1 MSDPLSSH
9 TGRSG
14 AVLEVA
20 PLNTQVR
27 ARSVNRASAPQEWYW
42 ALSSRNGFEP
52 DSAQVHAVQFL
63 QRLYE
68 QLLEFKAYRQKPF
81 VKTFGKKPP
90 PRGLYLYGGVGR
102 GKSLLM
108 DMFYNNLPYKRKRRV
123 HFHQF
128 MREVHHRLS
137 DLQSEADP
145 LRSVA
150 LDIAAQTRLLCFD
163 EFHVNDIADAML
175 LGRLFGELIQRG
187 VVLVITSNYA
197 PDELYRNGLQ
207 RERFLPAIA
216 LLWRALEVVN
226 VDGGVDYRLRRLERM
241 QTYHTPLGETAESSL
256 DQAFATLC
264 PDCGTAS
271 VIVVNGRKIPV
282 KRVAAGAVWFDFAAL
297 CEGPR
302 SQLDY
307 LEIAREFH
315 TVLLSNV
322 PSMGADQSEAARR
335 FTWLVDILYEHKV
348 KLLLS
353 AQAQPGELYRGGTRR
368 DEFERTVSRL
378 LEMQSRDYLGIA
390 HGP

>member
-1 MSDPLSSH
+1 ML
-9 TGRSG
+9 RS
-14 AVLEVA
+14 APSLAKKWNHA
-20 PLNTQVR
+20 PLNRQVR
-27 ARSVNRASAPQEWYW
+27 GKSANRAAAPQEWYA
-42 ALSSRNGFEP
+42 ALSSRNGFET
-52 DSAQVHAVQFL
+52 DLAQLQAVQFL
-63 QRLYE
+63 QRLHE
-68 QLLEFKAYRQKPF
+68 QLLEFKTYRQKPF

-108 DMFYNNLPYKRKRRV
+108 DMFYNNLPYRRKRRV

-128 MREVHHRLS
+128 MREVHNRLAN
-137 DLQSEADP
+137 LKSEADP

-175 LGRLFGELIQRG
+175 LGRLLGELIERG
-187 VVLVITSNYA
+187 VVLVLTSNYA
-197 PDELYRNGLQ
+197 PGELYRNGLQ

-216 LLWRALEVVN
+216 LLTSALDVVN
-226 VDGGVDYRLRRLERM
+226 VDGGVDHRLRALERM
-241 QTYHTPLGETAESSL
+241 QTYHTPLGEAAERAL
-256 DQAFATLC
+256 AQAFTSLC
-264 PDCGTAS
+264 PDCGAAS

-282 KRVAAGAVWFDFAAL
+282 KRVAAGAVWFDFASL
-297 CEGPR
+297 CEGAR

-315 TVLLSNV
+315 TILLSNV
-322 PSMGADQSEAARR
+322 PRMGADQSAAARR
-335 FTWLVDILYEHKV
+335 FMWLVDILYEHKV

-353 AQAQPGELYRGGTRR
+353 AQAQPAELYRGGMGS